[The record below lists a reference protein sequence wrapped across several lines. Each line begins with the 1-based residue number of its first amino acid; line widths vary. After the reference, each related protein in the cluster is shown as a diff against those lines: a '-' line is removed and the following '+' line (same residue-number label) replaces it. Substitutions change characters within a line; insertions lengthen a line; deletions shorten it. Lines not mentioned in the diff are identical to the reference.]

1 MDLSSDELKALV
13 NAIYP
18 EAVHGVDFWCG
29 HYVKTGSAERISPAW
44 IVEWKYSEPKPTDQ
58 QLEAAYAASQN
69 VVPEAP
75 Q

>member
-1 MDLSSDELKALV
+1 MDISSDELIGLI
-13 NAIYP
+13 NSIYP

-44 IVEWKYSEPKPTDQ
+44 IVEWNYSEPLPTDE
-58 QLEAAYAASQN
+58 QLEAAYVASQAG
-69 VVPEAP
+69 ETESP